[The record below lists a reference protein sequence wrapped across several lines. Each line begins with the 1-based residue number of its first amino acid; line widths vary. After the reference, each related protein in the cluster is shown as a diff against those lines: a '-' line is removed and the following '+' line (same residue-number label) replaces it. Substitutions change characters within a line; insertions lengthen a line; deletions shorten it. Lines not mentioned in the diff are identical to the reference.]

1 MKHNIIHFYA
11 SNNFDKNELDA
22 IREAKKKA
30 ISEKYISSYIE
41 EIGTGSSN
49 KTTVFC
55 IPNPEIPGDML
66 ALKIISYVTI
76 AYPNLKFYEA
86 IKALKNDTCKGNR
99 IIQEI
104 QNCLK
109 TQDCRNVIPLS
120 GFDTLIWQCP
130 AYNRVG
136 IDYILKMPLAKCIS
150 NTISKYVL
158 RKKHLLCQNNVPS
171 TELPEDEGLIIKI
184 GLDICLALEDLHSTG
199 IIHRDI
205 KPDNIFLYEKH
216 YCVGDFGIAIENQNT
231 QDLHSGTQS
240 YYAPEQALDIFTDK
254 YDHRVDI
261 YSLGLVLY
269 ELADTIPVA
278 LRYNDRIYN
287 QYLPDL
293 GKSVSQGLNAIIHKA
308 CQFDPGDRYQNASAF
323 KRDLNLL
330 QKDPG
335 YVPDFPTVQS
345 HEGDFQIE
353 NHKKGVSNN
362 TAYSSGQKG
371 SPYKRKKIQSRHA
384 VHDLSI
390 PETMWYAGKF
400 WYDKSSEHGSR
411 FEFLN
416 IDRQIMPSSVHSG
429 GSGTDLPVNVYVHS
443 KKQGQVKPLSEII
456 EDTEHIHNMYLIGEG
471 GIGKTTALYSIM
483 ENAYKNMQYHP
494 SDTKKTII
502 PLFIE
507 LSKAPLEYGPV
518 YTSMRSSFIH
528 CYVYMLIRSLS
539 NKQLILEDN
548 AEMLHIM
555 QNSSEEAV
563 CQVNTILKN
572 TPDNIEYLLLL
583 DGLNEVS
590 RKPVY
595 MNGSANISES
605 PVEMITAEIQEL
617 LAHQNIRIIITSR
630 SDEYL
635 DEMENSFEK
644 YYLTGIDNNT
654 IYSYLGRNHVPVEN
668 IKNNSRLLDT
678 LRVPLFLKLYCQL
691 YSVNEV
697 STPGEILY
705 TYFSERSTMYTA
717 RKRIQEIKKDRTA
730 TGMPYTSN
738 IINEKTQWFI
748 LDFLLPEI
756 GWYMEKNG
764 LFTIDQQTI
773 KSIIDPILTG
783 TDLTDICGKY
793 GISLFKD
800 YHKGNDGTINVK
812 TYADYLVSLHIDGKS
827 YIQEIIDYC
836 VYSFGILCVNNQHY
850 SFIHQH
856 IRDFFASMKIITNMK
871 LATYIATSSSD
882 NELGRH
888 CLTCLTSEL
897 LSEDIVR
904 FIGEILGEYQN
915 VPVYVDGKWE
925 SCKTNE
931 IKSSVLNVN
940 SRFLITDA
948 LKLFQNYFPEE
959 NNIDY
964 GVWNLLKIIYT
975 ARKTLAAMNLKN
987 LDLRGCS
994 LNNLELY
1001 DADLSGSLIYHE
1013 NIFPSGHNDVITK
1026 AVVSP
1031 SGKYVFT
1038 GGYDGKL
1045 KLWHLKTTK
1054 CIKDIKKYDYP
1065 IIGISISQ
1073 DYIAVSTT
1081 SFVEILDLNTY
1092 EMKKRYNAYYGVF
1105 SPNGKYLLLLFHM
1118 KKAQLINAADGLFSL
1133 IGKLPRADRCTYTD
1147 GIPRFGS
1154 YMFSPDSR
1162 YFIFKPFALSSRC
1175 HIELWSTDTCKFI
1188 KKIVGYDY
1196 SNHVAFSPDEKYILT
1211 IDSLCQLK
1219 LFAFDKVT
1227 GSTSLIHD
1235 TEIKHILNYE
1245 IPTMT
1250 CIQFVCNGK
1259 YVLMGDNY
1267 GNLFLCDFETI
1278 LTSPKNIEKHCWI
1291 LSGHHDSINSISEY
1305 IYNDAHYAITSSSDC
1320 KVKIWN
1326 LQTKKCISLLHK
1338 GNISSTLSA
1347 CYILNGKYIVVSGNS
1362 RELLIFDPLT
1372 GKYVDRI
1379 GTTDNYTWKYT
1390 WKVSYHAETKQL
1402 AVVLDNGSVALYRY
1416 QNNTF
1421 VHQKTV
1427 KMMDEYIGELKFSP
1441 KGDKLLT
1448 ISYIGNILCIYNIL
1462 SEKLIT
1468 LDKVN
1473 SIHKSD
1479 AFAYLD
1485 TDTSGTPPNYDD
1497 TVVEVTTAPGKA
1509 VQTSRNYTFRGNGTF
1524 SYPDGDTVL
1533 ASFQNADSIGYFDSA
1548 TGKFKGIN
1556 HAYYEPYRK
1565 NIMHKLYKKS
1575 QDFPWSIGMRQVDS
1589 IAYNRDGTYLFI
1601 TRHGGRVEIW
1611 STFTGKCLAI
1621 LKAFNADAKKL
1632 AVSDDGDYIAFSTC
1646 GPNIKI
1652 YRMCD
1657 IHTTDSFDLCYSD
1670 NITDWKCK
1678 YNIRGEWRFQVR
1690 KSANKLYH
1698 FIYKTQEGHKQ
1709 PIAGMEFSPDKK
1721 QLLTTAYDRSVKIR
1735 DLSDASRD
1743 QYNISPHCLYSIEFI
1758 PGLKVKGAV
1767 IQNLHSS
1774 SNLTDKELE
1783 SLKTYGAIL

>member
-1 MKHNIIHFYA
+1 MKITKGIF
-11 SNNFDKNELDA
+11 
-22 IREAKKKA
+22 
-30 ISEKYISSYIE
+30 
-41 EIGTGSSN
+41 
-49 KTTVFC
+49 
-55 IPNPEIPGDML
+55 IP
-66 ALKIISYVTI
+66 
-76 AYPNLKFYEA
+76 
-86 IKALKNDTCKGNR
+86 
-99 IIQEI
+99 
-104 QNCLK
+104 
-109 TQDCRNVIPLS
+109 
-120 GFDTLIWQCP
+120 
-130 AYNRVG
+130 
-136 IDYILKMPLAKCIS
+136 
-150 NTISKYVL
+150 
-158 RKKHLLCQNNVPS
+158 
-171 TELPEDEGLIIKI
+171 
-184 GLDICLALEDLHSTG
+184 
-199 IIHRDI
+199 
-205 KPDNIFLYEKH
+205 

-1013 NIFPSGHNDVITK
+1013 NIFPNAYQEKQVWDDLLSGTGNFTTQDPYSRLKDMISKQLEQDHSVYLVSRSIPKHLDLFYFLNSTFPDIPVYLDPKSQRVADTLSDMGYQVYTPNIHISETIPEKACIIIGQEQNRQGCVSILFDAYSLHASIPETLTLIRQLMPDSLYLLHVHPIKGKLSLNYVADRLLPDVSVTQTVNSEKYYLKRTKTMKYDLIYQSVMEEELKIAEGQMPEYGKGRHKSTYEWIAIYGSLLYPSLHPHETYDKLQKTFIKEAGISYDDYRSVLHSSNLDNEDRRRYVLNIIENDVTL
-1026 AVVSP
+1026 
-1031 SGKYVFT
+1031 
-1038 GGYDGKL
+1038 L
-1045 KLWHLKTTK
+1045 K
-1054 CIKDIKKYDYP
+1054 
-1065 IIGISISQ
+1065 S
-1073 DYIAVSTT
+1073 
-1081 SFVEILDLNTY
+1081 
-1092 EMKKRYNAYYGVF
+1092 
-1105 SPNGKYLLLLFHM
+1105 
-1118 KKAQLINAADGLFSL
+1118 
-1133 IGKLPRADRCTYTD
+1133 
-1147 GIPRFGS
+1147 
-1154 YMFSPDSR
+1154 
-1162 YFIFKPFALSSRC
+1162 AL
-1175 HIELWSTDTCKFI
+1175 
-1188 KKIVGYDY
+1188 
-1196 SNHVAFSPDEKYILT
+1196 
-1211 IDSLCQLK
+1211 
-1219 LFAFDKVT
+1219 
-1227 GSTSLIHD
+1227 
-1235 TEIKHILNYE
+1235 
-1245 IPTMT
+1245 
-1250 CIQFVCNGK
+1250 
-1259 YVLMGDNY
+1259 
-1267 GNLFLCDFETI
+1267 
-1278 LTSPKNIEKHCWI
+1278 
-1291 LSGHHDSINSISEY
+1291 
-1305 IYNDAHYAITSSSDC
+1305 
-1320 KVKIWN
+1320 
-1326 LQTKKCISLLHK
+1326 
-1338 GNISSTLSA
+1338 
-1347 CYILNGKYIVVSGNS
+1347 
-1362 RELLIFDPLT
+1362 
-1372 GKYVDRI
+1372 
-1379 GTTDNYTWKYT
+1379 
-1390 WKVSYHAETKQL
+1390 
-1402 AVVLDNGSVALYRY
+1402 
-1416 QNNTF
+1416 
-1421 VHQKTV
+1421 
-1427 KMMDEYIGELKFSP
+1427 
-1441 KGDKLLT
+1441 
-1448 ISYIGNILCIYNIL
+1448 
-1462 SEKLIT
+1462 
-1468 LDKVN
+1468 
-1473 SIHKSD
+1473 
-1479 AFAYLD
+1479 
-1485 TDTSGTPPNYDD
+1485 
-1497 TVVEVTTAPGKA
+1497 
-1509 VQTSRNYTFRGNGTF
+1509 
-1524 SYPDGDTVL
+1524 DGDTEAISHFSEFTENL
-1533 ASFQNADSIGYFDSA
+1533 NPRD
-1548 TGKFKGIN
+1548 
-1556 HAYYEPYRK
+1556 RK
-1565 NIMHKLYKKS
+1565 NGRIY
-1575 QDFPWSIGMRQVDS
+1575 
-1589 IAYNRDGTYLFI
+1589 FI
-1601 TRHGGRVEIW
+1601 
-1611 STFTGKCLAI
+1611 GKCMVIFMI
-1621 LKAFNADAKKL
+1621 LID
-1632 AVSDDGDYIAFSTC
+1632 
-1646 GPNIKI
+1646 P
-1652 YRMCD
+1652 
-1657 IHTTDSFDLCYSD
+1657 DL
-1670 NITDWKCK
+1670 
-1678 YNIRGEWRFQVR
+1678 
-1690 KSANKLYH
+1690 
-1698 FIYKTQEGHKQ
+1698 KQ
-1709 PIAGMEFSPDKK
+1709 
-1721 QLLTTAYDRSVKIR
+1721 
-1735 DLSDASRD
+1735 
-1743 QYNISPHCLYSIEFI
+1743 
-1758 PGLKVKGAV
+1758 
-1767 IQNLHSS
+1767 
-1774 SNLTDKELE
+1774 
-1783 SLKTYGAIL
+1783 